1 MSFWDGHDL
10 CEMLCGLNPTQG
22 VEDCDLGG
30 HSIKSGNWRVGI
42 ESPPGPNNLINE
54 LVFYSINLITILLII
69 ISY

>member
-1 MSFWDGHDL
+1 MSFWDGRDL

-42 ESPPGPNNLINE
+42 ESPPGPNNLDNE
-54 LVFYSINLITILLII
+54 PILTSIVVILFYLIFFI
-69 ISY
+69 